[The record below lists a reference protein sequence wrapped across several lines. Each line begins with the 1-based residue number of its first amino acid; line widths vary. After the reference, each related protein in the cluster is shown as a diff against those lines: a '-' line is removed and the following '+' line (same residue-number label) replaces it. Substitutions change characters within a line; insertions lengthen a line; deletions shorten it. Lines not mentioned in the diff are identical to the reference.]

1 MVNYKLKTMQISKN
15 TVLNIASLRKTV
27 EGELIIVIR
36 FSFSIPNLEVVKSI
50 PGRKY
55 HAHGKDR
62 FWTAPLAKE
71 TLSILHE
78 GGWVFDEVLQRYL
91 KEATAQANA
100 AEESLIFD
108 SLPGRLYPFQE
119 EGVKQLIKWHGR
131 ALIGDDM
138 GLGKTIQALTWLRLN
153 PKAFPA
159 VILVPASLK
168 LNWKK
173 EAEKWLETSDIE
185 VLSGTKPYPLSA
197 KLIIINYDILPA
209 WLDTLLSYVPKTVI
223 LDEAHYIKNSE
234 AQRTRTAKRL
244 AKGCQHVIAMSGTAV
259 VNRPIEIFNAI
270 ALVNPGLM
278 PSRWKFA
285 HRYCGAKHNGFGW
298 DFSGASNIEE
308 LHKFLKEHIM
318 IRRRKVDV
326 LTELPDKTY
335 TTIPLEINNR
345 KEYQQ
350 AEDDF
355 ISYVRATTMMQL
367 IKMEEE
373 LHKTLDYVDG
383 DILPKEAL
391 IQQKINRI
399 EGAETLVKIVALK
412 QLAVEGIL
420 SQVFDWIDDFLES
433 GQKLI
438 VFAVHKKVI
447 DVLMQRYG
455 KIAVK
460 IDGSVSI
467 ANRQAAVE
475 SFQNNKK
482 IQLFFGNIKAAGVGI
497 TLTAASNVAFIEYP
511 WAPGDMEQA
520 EDRAHRIGQK
530 NNVQIHRFIA
540 VDTIVDKILAL
551 IDTKKKVVSAVLDG
565 IVDTSNS
572 GILKDLLKEYK

>member
-1 MVNYKLKTMQISKN
+1 MNAKRRTCKTLKM
-15 TVLNIASLRKTV
+15 AYLRKTM
-27 EGELIIVIR
+27 EGDLIIIVK
-36 FSFSIPNLEVVKSI
+36 FPFNIPDLEAVKSI

-55 HAHGKDR
+55 TVTAKNKDKY
-62 FWTAPLAKE
+62 WTVPVNDTSLKILKKE
-71 TLSILHE
+71 C
-78 GGWVFDEVLQRYL
+78 WMFDEVLLNYL
-91 KEATAQANA
+91 KYATSEANK
-100 AEESLIFD
+100 AEESLNLNN
-108 SLPGRLYPFQE
+108 LPGKLYPFQE
-119 EGVKQLIKWHGR
+119 QGVRQLIKWRGR

-138 GLGKTIQALTWLRLN
+138 GLGKTVQALTWLRLN

-185 VLSGTKPYPLSA
+185 VLSGTKDYPLSA
-197 KLIIINYDILPA
+197 KLIIINYDILSA
-209 WLDTLLSYVPKTVI
+209 WLDTLLMYGVKTVV
-223 LDEAHYIKNSE
+223 LDEAHYIKNS
-234 AQRTRTAKRL
+234 AALRTKAAKRL

-270 ALVNPGLM
+270 ALVHPGLM

-308 LHKFLKEHIM
+308 LHQFLKEHIM
-318 IRRRKVDV
+318 IRRRKIDV

-345 KEYQQ
+345 YEYQQ

-355 ISYVRATTMMQL
+355 ISYVRGTTMVQL
-367 IKMEEE
+367 IKMEDE
-373 LHKTLDYVDG
+373 LRKTLDYVDG
-383 DILPKEAL
+383 DILSKEAL
-391 IQQKINRI
+391 VQQKINRI
-399 EGAETLVKIVALK
+399 EGAETLVKIEALK

-420 SQVFDWIDDFLES
+420 SQVFDWIDDFIES
-433 GQKLI
+433 GEKLI
-438 VFAVHKKVI
+438 VFAVHRKVI
-447 DVLMQRYG
+447 DALMQRYG
-455 KIAVK
+455 KKAVK
-460 IDGSVSI
+460 VEGSVSI
-467 ANRQAAVE
+467 TARQVAVE
-475 SFQNNKK
+475 SFQNDKK
-482 IQLFFGNIKAAGVGI
+482 IQLFIGNIKAAGVGL

-530 NNVQIHRFIA
+530 NNVQIHRFVA
-540 VDTIVDKILAL
+540 VNTVVEKIIAL
-551 IDTKKKVVSAVLDG
+551 IDEKKKVVQAVLDG

-572 GILKDLLKEYK
+572 GVLKDLLRQYK